1 METETGIV
9 IFGSSIL
16 LHSALLFISKHVL
29 QNKFTS
35 ITNNQSLWS
44 AANWSVSFLQAT
56 LATLVGFSA
65 VLYTR
70 SDILH
75 TQLSFLKPYAWFSI
89 GYWFYDLVCLYV
101 IVSMERKDTSRGLIT
116 NIINFIQ
123 WWPGIVFHHI
133 GILVFLSLGILYTS
147 RVRGD
152 GIVGFSLLM
161 ELSSI
166 FVALRSLLAKLE
178 LKSTKLY
185 LQVSIIMV
193 ITFFF
198 SRIFLL
204 PYVVHL
210 YCSQSNLGLLEG
222 INSLPILCKLGT
234 FSFYSLNLY
243 WFYLMLKGCVKA
255 IKNGGIKND

>member
-1 METETGIV
+1 MKEEMKMV
-9 IFGSSIL
+9 
-16 LHSALLFISKHVL
+16 V
-29 QNKFTS
+29 
-35 ITNNQSLWS
+35 QSLWS

-101 IVSMERKDTSRGLIT
+101 IVSMERKDNSRGLIT

-166 FVALRSLLAKLE
+166 FVALR
-178 LKSTKLY
+178 TGFLY
-185 LQVSIIMV
+185 LIYEIIKLSYFSSLHN
-193 ITFFF
+193 IEYYLFFLSTQREGTKQNTSF
-198 SRIFLL
+198 K
-204 PYVVHL
+204 
-210 YCSQSNLGLLEG
+210 SQ
-222 INSLPILCKLGT
+222 NSGNTLQ
-234 FSFYSLNLY
+234 N
-243 WFYLMLKGCVKA
+243 V
-255 IKNGGIKND
+255 

>member
-1 METETGIV
+1 MKEEMKMV
-9 IFGSSIL
+9 
-16 LHSALLFISKHVL
+16 V
-29 QNKFTS
+29 
-35 ITNNQSLWS
+35 QSLWS

-75 TQLSFLKPYAWFSI
+75 TQLSFLKPYAWFSV
-89 GYWFYDLVCLYV
+89 GYWFYDLICLYV

-166 FVALRSLLAKLE
+166 FVALRKGFLYLIYEIIKFCHYSSLLN
-178 LKSTKLY
+178 
-185 LQVSIIMV
+185 IIY
-193 ITFFF
+193 FF
-198 SRIFLL
+198 S
-204 PYVVHL
+204 
-210 YCSQSNLGLLEG
+210 
-222 INSLPILCKLGT
+222 INSE
-234 FSFYSLNLY
+234 
-243 WFYLMLKGCVKA
+243 
-255 IKNGGIKND
+255 GGNKTEYVFKIPGFR

>member
-1 METETGIV
+1 MKEEMKMV
-9 IFGSSIL
+9 
-16 LHSALLFISKHVL
+16 V
-29 QNKFTS
+29 
-35 ITNNQSLWS
+35 QSLWS

-89 GYWFYDLVCLYV
+89 GYWFYDLICLYV

-166 FVALRSLLAKLE
+166 FVALRKGFLYLIYEIIKFCHYSSLLNIIYFFLSTQREGTKQNTS
-178 LKSTKLY
+178 LKS
-185 LQVSIIMV
+185 QDFGN
-193 ITFFF
+193 TF
-198 SRIFLL
+198 
-204 PYVVHL
+204 
-210 YCSQSNLGLLEG
+210 
-222 INSLPILCKLGT
+222 
-234 FSFYSLNLY
+234 
-243 WFYLMLKGCVKA
+243 
-255 IKNGGIKND
+255 